1 MDNKTLALL
10 GVLFIGLFTASNQ
23 FMKKRG
29 IRNNNPGNIKHSND
43 KWIGAAAVQDDP
55 MFVKFISPEYGIRAM
70 YKNLLTY
77 RNKYGLNTIRGII
90 MRWAKKDVHGEV
102 PYENYFKFLEK
113 NIGLDRNAVIPL
125 EKYPLLIDSI
135 IKFENGS
142 NPYSI
147 GQIQAGVS
155 LA

>member
-1 MDNKTLALL
+1 M
-10 GVLFIGLFTASNQ
+10 SQ
-23 FMKKRG
+23 KRG
-29 IRNNNPGNIKHSND
+29 IRNNNPGNIKHSAD
-43 KWIGAAAVQDDP
+43 KWVGMSSVQDDP
-55 MFVKFISPEYGIRAM
+55 MFVKFVSPEYGIRAL

-77 RNKYGLNTIRGII
+77 RNKYGLNTIKGII

-113 NIGLDRNAVIPL
+113 NTGYKRDEVLPL
-125 EKYPLLIDSI
+125 SAYPLLIDGI

-142 NPYSI
+142 NPYSM
-147 GQIQAGVS
+147 GQIQAGVA

>member
-1 MDNKTLALL
+1 M
-10 GVLFIGLFTASNQ
+10 SQ
-23 FMKKRG
+23 KRG
-29 IRNNNPGNIKHSND
+29 IRNNNPGNIKHSAD
-43 KWIGAAAVQDDP
+43 KWVGMSPVQDDK
-55 MFVKFISPEYGIRAM
+55 MFVKFISPEYGIRAL

-102 PYENYFKFLEK
+102 PYENYFAFLEK
-113 NIGLDRNAVIPL
+113 RLGLDRNAVIPL
-125 EKYPLLIDSI
+125 EKYPQLIDGI

-142 NPYSI
+142 NPYTMA
-147 GQIQAGVS
+147 QINAGVS